1 MEFETVIGLEI
12 HSELKTL
19 TKNFCSCKNEFGSRM
34 NSNVCPVC
42 LGLPGALPVPNKTAF
57 EYCIKTGLAFN
68 CDINDMAIFE
78 RKNYFYPDN
87 PKNFQ
92 ITQSRT
98 PIGYDGYVE
107 IDVNGEK
114 KKIEILEMI
123 LKISSLASK

>member
-68 CDINDMAIFE
+68 CDINDMASVIATA
-78 RKNYFYPDN
+78 KTAS
-87 PKNFQ
+87 
-92 ITQSRT
+92 I
-98 PIGYDGYVE
+98 
-107 IDVNGEK
+107 
-114 KKIEILEMI
+114 
-123 LKISSLASK
+123 ISASATEE